1 MAIAPPNFTTG
12 LLGYDPVKQRQ
23 DQQKLWATLYGQAQ
37 SPYAQ
42 IGMGLGQLLGAGVGM
57 LTGGEEKKKE
67 ATLLSLQ
74 KDANTKFT
82 PGTPEYYTYIAETIP
97 PEYAEARA
105 YAARAA
111 QEATMANQES
121 YMKQA
126 TYVDSNP
133 SQVGMASAPQ
143 AAALQ
148 NMIAQATQA
157 NGGQPLSEA
166 QIAAL
171 QSSRQFQQAAGLVS
185 AADAGIQKREGNIGE
200 QVNKEIFNKFL
211 NIAGGDRTKA
221 AELYAEDQQNKKVK
235 VAAASVPNP
244 GNVPLADL
252 NTAVKIVGDYTGK
265 PKERL
270 NQIAVL
276 AASGEGVKTNPTLLP
291 QFKRAAV
298 RFAGDNQISQKEVA
312 SVLGSA
318 GFSSDIIDGVNA
330 FFTGA
335 PTNAKIDDVLRGF
348 KVLEN
353 VYAKQYE
360 KGRATAKE
368 VLTQGKLPPETVN
381 ALIPSAYNL
390 GPSLTEFLSK
400 ARAANPNASDAEL
413 TSFYNTKYKKAN

>member
-12 LLGYDPVKQRQ
+12 LLGYDPAKQRQ

-67 ATLLSLQ
+67 TTLLNLQ

-82 PGTPEYYTYIAETIP
+82 PGTPEYYNYIAETIP
-97 PEYAEARA
+97 PEYAEAKA

-126 TYVDSNP
+126 TYVESQP

-157 NGGQPLSEA
+157 NGGQPLSEE

-185 AADAGIQKREGNIGE
+185 AADAGMQKREGSPDTAADKVIYENL
-200 QVNKEIFNKFL
+200 VKESKDPLDAALKFKEY
-211 NIAGGDRTKA
+211 KA
-221 AELYAEDQQNKKVK
+221 KLTQKGNTPLTA
-235 VAAASVPNP
+235 
-244 GNVPLADL
+244 GNVKPSDVATFVTNVETTLKPAKAKLDAYNEL
-252 NTAVKIVGDYTGK
+252 RGFLEQARQNNPEANSQIQRWLVKM
-265 PKERL
+265 
-270 NQIAVL
+270 
-276 AASGEGVKTNPTLLP
+276 S
-291 QFKRAAV
+291 
-298 RFAGDNQISQKEVA
+298 GDNQI
-312 SVLGSA
+312 GSGEIKLIANA
-318 GFSSDIIDGVNA
+318 GGIAERTVGGVQS
-330 FFTGA
+330 FVSGTL
-335 PTNAKIDDVLRGF
+335 TKDKIDNIEKILDSS
-348 KVLEN
+348 E
-353 VYAKQYE
+353 KQT
-360 KGRATAKE
+360 AT
-368 VLTQGKLPPETVN
+368 QFN
-381 ALIPSAYNL
+381 
-390 GPSLTEFLSK
+390 K
-400 ARAANPNASDAEL
+400 AREKLVGTWGTSNLPAQTLKSQLGDPWITAAEKRKLKEKESKTVGVTLSPAA
-413 TSFYNTKYKKAN
+413 TSLINKYLPEKR